1 MAFVATDKNG
11 EEWIYERNPIRGIDS
26 FCDVAIDDQIQLPS
40 GTIKKLIG
48 RDLTFDDDPVELT

>member
-1 MAFVATDKNG
+1 MAFVAVDLDGSEYIYDGMPFKDQDKWYGNI
-11 EEWIYERNPIRGIDS
+11 WILI
-26 FCDVAIDDQIQLPS
+26 PS